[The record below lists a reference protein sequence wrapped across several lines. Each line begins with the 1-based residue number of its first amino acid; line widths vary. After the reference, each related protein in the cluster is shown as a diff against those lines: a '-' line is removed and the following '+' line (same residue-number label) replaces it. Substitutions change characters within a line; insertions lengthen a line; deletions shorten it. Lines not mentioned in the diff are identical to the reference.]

1 MGGSMTGLLI
11 NGQLHYVSEDD
22 NQDFIDL
29 VEKYMGCDSAKYL
42 IDILENIE
50 YENQYM
56 KHKIEKVKDKLDYD
70 NEEVWKILQ
79 EE

>member
-1 MGGSMTGLLI
+1 MTGLLI

-29 VEKYMGCDSAKYL
+29 VEKYMGYDSAKYL

-56 KHKIEKVKDKLDYD
+56 KYKIEKIKDKLDYD
-70 NEEVWKILQ
+70 NEEIWKILQ